1 MKMKANKYL
10 VLTLLIASF
19 ISCKKDSIETDGPK
33 EEVKELNDI
42 KASSSFNWSTQQNVS
57 FNVEGFKPLA
67 SEYNVLKVSSVD
79 GKSVFFS
86 GNYSMADNVSEKIS
100 IPRLN
105 TQVRVSFGSIN
116 KIVTI
121 ENNQINFSYLFNDT
135 TEEN

>member
-1 MKMKANKYL
+1 MKTNKYL

-19 ISCKKDSIETDGPK
+19 ISCKKDSVEIDVPK

-57 FNVEGFKPLA
+57 FNVQGFKPLA
-67 SEYNVLKVSSVD
+67 NEFNVLKVASVD
-79 GKSVFFS
+79 GKSIFFS
-86 GNYSMADNVSEKIS
+86 GNYSMADNVSEQIN

-105 TQVRVSFGSIN
+105 GQVRVSFGSIN
-116 KIVTI
+116 KIITI
-121 ENNQINFSYLFNDT
+121 ENNQINFSYLLNYT